1 MTAVT
6 VALTLASLVVLAAIA
21 VIDVRTLR
29 APNRYVA
36 AAAGLALAAAVALSG
51 AALLDAALGVALA
64 FALLL
69 VVAIA
74 GRGKMGLGDVKY
86 GAACGGVVGL
96 QGVMPML
103 FFTFVG
109 GAAVAAMLLVFG
121 FRSRRDVVAF
131 TPFLFA
137 GVLFAVAWSG
147 AVVSAA

>member
-1 MTAVT
+1 MA
-6 VALTLASLVVLAAIA
+6 VALTVGALLVLAAIA

-29 APNRYVA
+29 APNRYVGGA
-36 AAAGLALAAAVALSG
+36 LALALAAGLALSG
-51 AALLDAALGVALA
+51 AALLDAALGVGLA

-103 FFTFVG
+103 FFTFIG
-109 GAAVAAMLLVFG
+109 GAAFAVVLLVLG
-121 FRSRRDVVAF
+121 LRSRRDVVAF

-137 GVLFAVAWSG
+137 GVLFAVVWSG
-147 AVVSAA
+147 AVVSVA